1 MKPSK
6 ENFIVPGKKPLSSM
20 SPTFVFRRAEGT
32 ESTDLGDLS
41 LVLGGSGG
49 PKIISSVLQ
58 VIINYCMLGMS
69 LFDAVARPRIHEQ
82 LLYHDAAVTT
92 TEKDQL
98 DQGPLLEV
106 PQITKDA
113 LLMRGHDTLLDIDY
127 AGTIQAVAIDMET
140 KSISAVSD
148 IRKGGKPSGF

>member
-1 MKPSK
+1 
-6 ENFIVPGKKPLSSM
+6 
-20 SPTFVFRRAEGT
+20 
-32 ESTDLGDLS
+32 
-41 LVLGGSGG
+41 
-49 PKIISSVLQ
+49 
-58 VIINYCMLGMS
+58 MLGMS

-82 LLYHDAAVTT
+82 LLYHDVAVTT

-148 IRKGGKPSGF
+148 IGKVESHQDSEQIPG